1 MSKEKLTKEQ
11 MELIF
16 DTMEK
21 IDSKE
26 IKKKE
31 GIDKLWEELGKYHY
45 NSYQMLY
52 TMFKC
57 MKNGKTFT
65 RGANYQIIEFF
76 INKLGEKYGKEIQ
89 KKSIEATFGYIVYL
103 YEQLGHKP
111 KGLLE
116 ICKQIA
122 KKDNID
128 ISFSIRRGC
137 IIRSF

>member
-1 MSKEKLTKEQ
+1 MAKEKLTNEQ

-16 DTMEK
+16 DVMEQ
-21 IDSKE
+21 IDSGV
-26 IKKKE
+26 IRLLD
-31 GIDKLWEELGKYHY
+31 GINKLLDEVGKYSY

-52 TMFKC
+52 HILKC
-57 MKNGKTFT
+57 MKIGETFK
-65 RGANYQIIEFF
+65 RGFSYKIIEFF

-89 KKSIEATFGYIVYL
+89 KKSIEATFGYIIYL